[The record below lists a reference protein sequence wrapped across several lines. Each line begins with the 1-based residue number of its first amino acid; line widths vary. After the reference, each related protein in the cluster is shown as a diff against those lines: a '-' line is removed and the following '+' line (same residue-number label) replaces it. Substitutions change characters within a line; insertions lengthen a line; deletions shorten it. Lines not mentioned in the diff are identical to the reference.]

1 MSLAVK
7 PPMGLAFIEIY
18 WVFPSLSIGI
28 VAYAF
33 TLFLDNLCRRT
44 AVYGEGTGYSSTFLS
59 SVLFDA
65 ALRSSKHPQ
74 KAQTKT
80 TMSLTN
86 IDYAVDAFRPVY
98 MLMF

>member
-33 TLFLDNLCRRT
+33 TLFWTTFVAEQLYTVRVQDTHQPSYLQSYLTLLFAHLNTRKKLKQRR
-44 AVYGEGTGYSSTFLS
+44 
-59 SVLFDA
+59 
-65 ALRSSKHPQ
+65 P
-74 KAQTKT
+74 
-80 TMSLTN
+80 
-86 IDYAVDAFRPVY
+86 
-98 MLMF
+98 